1 MTQDVKLANALARLK
16 DCQGILA
23 EYQGALR
30 EGLRL
35 SKQEDDAP
43 AVMLQRAF
51 DFGVRTIS
59 AALVLLQDGNRHSVF
74 VSIACRPFYELS
86 TRLLWATRAA
96 GGWQRLQAYW
106 ASEDMKWARE
116 AEAMPLLDVHARAV
130 GADRQEVL
138 ARTDLGGEVYAPVPG
153 MRQLLQEIQAH
164 DLAQG
169 IQDRGSDAA
178 DFNYANVYRIL
189 CRGAH
194 AHMAAIAPEK
204 PEAVVWHAATST
216 AVATWS
222 LAQAFLHVAAADPK
236 KEIEVVGRRF
246 FQIMR
251 KTQQAGPA
259 SADRPTSE
267 NHEKA

>member
-1 MTQDVKLANALARLK
+1 LTQDAKLANALARLK

-35 SKQEDDAP
+35 SEQEDDVP

-59 AALVLLQDGNRHSVF
+59 AALVLMQDGDRHSVF
-74 VSIACRPFYELS
+74 VSIVCRPFYELS
-86 TRLLWATRAA
+86 TRLLWATRAP

-116 AEAMPLLDVHARAV
+116 AETMPPLDAHARAV
-130 GADRQEVL
+130 GAARQEVL
-138 ARTDLGGEVYAPVPG
+138 ARTDPGGEVYSPAPVVQ
-153 MRQLLQEIQAH
+153 QLLQEIQAH
-164 DLAQG
+164 DLAEG

-178 DFNYANVYRIL
+178 AFNYANVYRIL

-204 PEAVVWHAATST
+204 PEAVVLHAAT
-216 AVATWS
+216 AVVLATWM
-222 LAQAFLHVAAADPK
+222 LVQAFLHVAAADPK

-246 FQIMR
+246 IEIMR
-251 KTQQAGPA
+251 KTQEAGPA
-259 SADRPTSE
+259 SSDRPTSE
-267 NHEKA
+267 NQEKA